1 MSETTYTIREATQ
14 LTGVSQDT
22 LRYYEKIGLL
32 APIRRS
38 DSGHRRYTEIDLAW
52 ARFLTILR
60 ATGMPIRRML
70 TFVKLE
76 REGDATIEERKALLE
91 AHREDVARQ
100 LEELERSLGAI
111 DAKIAHYRDVSNS
124 CVYPLETTPE
134 KDEA

>member
-91 AHREDVARQ
+91 AHREDVAHQ

-111 DAKIAHYRDVSNS
+111 DTKIAHYRDVSNS